1 MARINKVSNPKSRE
15 DSLEH
20 VCESLGLKFVD
31 DVDFCQF
38 IVVYKPVKRKFWDKI
53 FGLYSVVA
61 YREYSEGLWQVSE
74 KFEKE
79 FLDVFRILGSLVEVN
94 YYLVDD
100 LGKRDLTKECDQS
113 EGENI

>member
-1 MARINKVSNPKSRE
+1 MINKVTPPKTKE
-15 DSLEH
+15 DSLED

-38 IVVYKPVKRKFWDKI
+38 IVVYKPVKRKFWDKL

-61 YREYSEGLWQVSE
+61 YTGYSDGLWQVS
-74 KFEKE
+74 KRFEKE
-79 FLDVFRILGSLVEVN
+79 FVDVFRILGSMVEVN

-100 LGKRDLTKECDQS
+100 LGKRDLTKECVQS
-113 EGENI
+113 EGEDM

>member
-1 MARINKVSNPKSRE
+1 MIRKVTKE
-15 DSLEH
+15 QTQEKTLEN
-20 VCESLGLKFVD
+20 VCKDLGLKFVD
-31 DVDFCQF
+31 DVDYCQF
-38 IVVYKPVKRKFWDKI
+38 IVVYKPVKRKFWDKL

-61 YREYSEGLWQVSE
+61 YREYSDGLWQVSE

-79 FLDVFRILGSLVEVN
+79 FLDVFRILGSMIEVN